1 MSFKFQ
7 DSDFQRIAEVLGVTP
22 EYMDRTVR
30 YKLFDSESQRK
41 LILEIVSK
49 LQFPKQIERAIPDQ
63 LVTVM
68 TSNAVLQLQ
77 GCTGFI
83 ESMELGEVIFFAR
96 RGGITNGLV
105 VERLAGCSLYANFD
119 DRLLSCNFE
128 ELSPELIM
136 STVAL
141 SMTETIFSDIS

>member
-7 DSDFQRIAEVLGVTP
+7 DSDFERIAEVLDAAP
-22 EYMDRTVR
+22 EFTDRSVR
-30 YKLFDSESQRK
+30 YKLHDLDSQRQ
-41 LILEIVSK
+41 LTLEIASD
-49 LQFPKQIERAIPDQ
+49 LTFPKQLENAIPDQ

-68 TSNAVLQLQ
+68 TSSSLLQLQ

-83 ESMELGEVIFFAR
+83 GSLELEEVIFFAR
-96 RGGITNGLV
+96 RGGFTSGLV
-105 VERLAGCSLYANFD
+105 VERQAGCSQYANFD

-128 ELSPELIM
+128 ELSPELHM

-141 SMTETIFSDIS
+141 SMTETIFSDLS